1 MYPGICSVVHN
12 ERSFSLKTMEDGQV
26 LLYSNSENA
35 RETKIPYP
43 WLVFNEKIKVNS
55 VFLRDSTACS
65 DSTLILFGGSISKG
79 DTDGHLKMLGGY
91 LEFFMKPDVA
101 EIYQTLKK
109 ELDEL
114 IQNKVSFLKSQKYPP
129 LLFSFCQVFLL

>member
-1 MYPGICSVVHN
+1 
-12 ERSFSLKTMEDGQV
+12 
-26 LLYSNSENA
+26 
-35 RETKIPYP
+35 
-43 WLVFNEKIKVNS
+43 
-55 VFLRDSTACS
+55 
-65 DSTLILFGGSISKG
+65 
-79 DTDGHLKMLGGY
+79 MLGGY